1 MFFWRK
7 ITMKKFFFFLLPV
20 LFTFSV
26 FANETENESIVV
38 WRIEPKTGVT
48 DKEADTISGIVTAE
62 VGRVSGRKTV
72 GENEMKALIVGEEM
86 KLSCGAED
94 TACVA
99 EIGAALGAPESIT
112 GTISKMGDYW
122 ILTLQRLNV
131 RDVEVIARYEN
142 RIKGDVNMIVE
153 MISPAVKELFGIKE
167 AKKEEKGVKKEKKP
181 KKKMTALTKSGIGVM
196 AAGGV
201 IVIFGGI
208 SHWRTAVEKEN
219 YKEGKTDGD
228 MSKYNAWKY
237 TSVISYTIGSAAL
250 ATGIA
255 MQIADVFIDAPVKT
269 AIVPV
274 PGGAHFSL
282 SWRW

>member
-1 MFFWRK
+1 MFLKCSVIF
-7 ITMKKFFFFLLPV
+7 TVFVFLTLS
-20 LFTFSV
+20 LSATDSG
-26 FANETENESIVV
+26 NDSIVV

-48 DKEADTISGIVTAE
+48 DKEADAISGIVTAE

-131 RDVEVIARYEN
+131 RNVEVIARYEN
-142 RIKGDVNMIVE
+142 RVKGDVNMIVE
-153 MISPAVKELFGIKE
+153 MIAPAVRELFGIKE
-167 AKKEEKGVKKEKKP
+167 AKKEEKGVEKEKKP
-181 KKKMTALTKSGIGVM
+181 GKKMTVLMKSGIGIM
-196 AAGGV
+196 AAGGAV
-201 IVIFGGI
+201 MVLGGI
-208 SHWRTAVEKEN
+208 ATWRTAVEKEN
-219 YKEGKTDGD
+219 YKEGKTDGN
-228 MSKYNAWKY
+228 MSKYNAWKN
-237 TSVISYTIGSAAL
+237 TAITSYTVGGVAL
-250 ATGIA
+250 AAGIA
-255 MQIADVFIDAPVKT
+255 MQIADAFIDAPVKT
-269 AIVPV
+269 VIVPV
-274 PGGAHFSL
+274 EGGAHFSL

>member
-1 MFFWRK
+1 
-7 ITMKKFFFFLLPV
+7 MKRLFFFLLPV
-20 LFTFSV
+20 IFTFPV
-26 FANETENESIVV
+26 WADGTENESIVV
-38 WRIEPKTGVT
+38 WRIEPKTGVS

-153 MISPAVKELFGIKE
+153 MIAPAVRELFGIKE
-167 AKKEEKGVKKEKKP
+167 TEKPAENKENVVKKAKKP
-181 KKKMTALTKSGIGVM
+181 KKRMTVLMKSGIGVM
-196 AAGGV
+196 AAGGL

-219 YKEGKTDGD
+219 YKEGDTNGD

-237 TSVISYTIGSAAL
+237 TSVISYTVGGAAL
-250 ATGIA
+250 AAGVA

-269 AIVPV
+269 AVVPV

-282 SWRW
+282 TWRW

>member
-1 MFFWRK
+1 MDLKRSLI
-7 ITMKKFFFFLLPV
+7 ITVFV
-20 LFTFSV
+20 LFAFPLFS
-26 FANETENESIVV
+26 NDSENDSIVV

-48 DKEADTISGIVTAE
+48 DKEADAISGIVTAE

-131 RDVEVIARYEN
+131 RNVEVISRYEN
-142 RIKGDVNMIVE
+142 RVKGNVNMIVE
-153 MISPAVKELFGIKE
+153 MIAPAVRELFGIKDA
-167 AKKEEKGVKKEKKP
+167 AKDEKIVKKEKKP
-181 KKKMTALTKSGIGVM
+181 KKKMSVLMKSGIGIM
-196 AAGGV
+196 AAGGAV
-201 IVIFGGI
+201 IVFGGI
-208 SHWRTAVEKEN
+208 AHWRTAVEKEN
-219 YKEGKTDGD
+219 YREGKTEGD

-237 TSVISYTIGSAAL
+237 TSITSYTVGGVAL
-250 ATGIA
+250 AAGVA
-255 MQIADVFIDAPVKT
+255 MQIADLFIDSPVQT
-269 AIVPV
+269 SVVPV

>member
-1 MFFWRK
+1 MVLKRCLMFAVSF
-7 ITMKKFFFFLLPV
+7 
-20 LFTFSV
+20 LFTLELFPNDV
-26 FANETENESIVV
+26 ENDSIVV

-48 DKEADTISGIVTAE
+48 DKEADAISGIVTAE

-86 KLSCGAED
+86 KMSCGAED

-131 RDVEVIARYEN
+131 RNVEVISRYEN
-142 RIKGDVNMIVE
+142 RVKGDVNMIVE
-153 MISPAVKELFGIKE
+153 MIAPAVRELFGIKDA
-167 AKKEEKGVKKEKKP
+167 AKDEKIVKKEKKP
-181 KKKMTALTKSGIGVM
+181 KKKMSVLMKSGIGVM
-196 AAGGV
+196 VAGGV
-201 IVIFGGI
+201 VLAFGGI
-208 SHWRTAVEKEN
+208 ATWRTIVEKEN
-219 YKEGKTDGD
+219 YQEGKTDGD

-237 TSVISYTIGSAAL
+237 TSITSYTVGGVAF
-250 ATGIA
+250 ATGVA
-255 MQIADVFIDAPVKT
+255 LQIADVFIDAPVKT
-269 AIVPV
+269 AVIPV
-274 PGGAHFSL
+274 PGGAHVYL

>member
-1 MFFWRK
+1 MHSG
-7 ITMKKFFFFLLPV
+7 ISVFLTIFVIGSFP
-20 LFTFSV
+20 FTF
-26 FANETENESIVV
+26 FAQSQENDSIVV

-86 KLSCGAED
+86 KMSCGAED

-131 RDVEVIARYEN
+131 RKVEVISRYEN
-142 RIKGDVNMIVE
+142 RIKGDVNLLIETVPSAVSE
-153 MISPAVKELFGIKE
+153 LFKKQKDHKAPAVSS
-167 AKKEEKGVKKEKKP
+167 EEKRPLKK
-181 KKKMTALTKSGIGVM
+181 LTVLGKSGIGLL
-196 AAGGV
+196 AGGGAL
-201 IVIFGGI
+201 IILGGI
-208 SHWRTAVEKEN
+208 AQWRTGIEKDLYEKGETN
-219 YKEGKTDGD
+219 GD
-228 MSKYNAWKY
+228 TSDYNAWKY
-237 TSVISYTIGSAAL
+237 TSIISYSVGGAAL
-250 ATGIA
+250 AAGMALLITDLV
-255 MQIADVFIDAPVKT
+255 MDTPVKT
-269 AIVPV
+269 AVAPI
-274 PGGAHFSL
+274 PGGASVSF

>member
-1 MFFWRK
+1 MRFK
-7 ITMKKFFFFLLPV
+7 
-20 LFTFSV
+20 LFTVMTFFVMCTFLKIS
-26 FANETENESIVV
+26 AEDSKNDSIVV

-48 DKEADTISGIVTAE
+48 DKEADAISGIVTAE

-86 KLSCGAED
+86 KMSCGAED

-131 RDVEVIARYEN
+131 RNVEVISRYEN
-142 RIKGDVNMIVE
+142 RVKGDVNMIVE
-153 MISPAVKELFGIKE
+153 MIAPAVRELFGIKE
-167 AKKEEKGVKKEKKP
+167 TGKPVENKKDVEKKEKKP
-181 KKKMTALTKSGIGVM
+181 KKKMTVLAKSGIGIM
-196 AAGGV
+196 AAGGL
-201 IVIFGGI
+201 IIAFGGI
-208 SHWRTAVEKEN
+208 AHWRTIVEKEN
-219 YKEGKTDGD
+219 YQEGKTDGD

-237 TSVISYTIGSAAL
+237 TSITSYTVGGVAF
-250 ATGIA
+250 ATGVA
-255 MQIADVFIDAPVKT
+255 LQIADVFIDAPVKT
-269 AIVPV
+269 AVVPV
-274 PGGAHFSL
+274 PGGAHVYL